1 MLAVEALRGSN
12 GEERDGSSD
21 NFSINGDFTGETLLE
36 DINFSDLFAG
46 IDDGDMLPGLEL
58 DPAETFPEFS
68 VGWEEDSGSPA
79 VAEATDG
86 MLGGVTQDT
95 VVLDGEKYSS
105 HGEEATSETTAED
118 AAAMPSEARRR
129 EKDSEKVTT
138 AQLNARITKLEIGSQ
153 EVAMDLAAS
162 SLHVDWTPDL
172 HRRFVQAVE
181 QLGIDKA
188 VPSRILELMGIDC
201 LTRHNVASHLQ
212 KYRSH
217 RKHLLAREAEAAS
230 WSQRRQMYATG
241 MGVKRVDVNP
251 WLASTIG
258 FLPPPPPPPVQPFR
272 PLHVWGHPTP
282 EAPVVHMWPRHLSAR
297 SPTQPWAPPQPPLP
311 PPPDPSYWH
320 HLYQSVRHPSVRLHL
335 FLFVRRLQI
344 NMIRSSLSMQGSGE
358 GWVPHA
364 MAKGA
369 PCFPQPLPMVRF
381 AAPPV
386 SGVVPHPMY
395 RAVAP
400 AMTKHPSSQLQIDA
414 SPSKESIDAAI
425 GDVLG
430 KPWLPLPLGLKPP
443 SLDGVLV
450 ELQRQGVSKV
460 P

>member
-21 NFSINGDFTGETLLE
+21 NFCINGDFTGETLLE

-58 DPAETFPEFS
+58 DPAETFAEFS
-68 VGWEEDSGSPA
+68 VGWEEDSGSAA

-95 VVLDGEKYSS
+95 VVLDGEKYLS

-118 AAAMPSEARRR
+118 AAAMPSEARSSTPD
-129 EKDSEKVTT
+129 KGQKSSVAAAAAAK
-138 AQLNARITKLEIGSQ
+138 GSQ
-153 EVAMDLAAS
+153 GKRKAK
-162 SLHVDWTPDL
+162 VDWTPDL

-217 RKHLLAREAEAAS
+217 RKHVLAREAEAAS

-241 MGVKRVDVNP
+241 MGVKRVDVSP

-258 FLPPPPPPPVQPFR
+258 FLPPPPPPPPPPVQPFR

-282 EAPVVHMWPRHLSAR
+282 EAPVLHMWPRHLSAR

-320 HLYQSVRHPSVRLHL
+320 HLYQS
-335 FLFVRRLQI
+335 
-344 NMIRSSLSMQGSGE
+344 GSGE
-358 GWVPHA
+358 GWVPHT

-386 SGVVPHPMY
+386 PGVVPRPMY

-400 AMTKHPSSQLQIDA
+400 AMTKHPSSQLQLDA

>member
-12 GEERDGSSD
+12 GEDRDGSSD
-21 NFSINGDFTGETLLE
+21 NFSVDGDFAGGTLLE
-36 DINFSDLFAG
+36 DINFSDLFMG

-58 DPAETFPEFS
+58 DPTETFADFS
-68 VGWEEDSGSPA
+68 VGWEEDLGSPA
-79 VAEATDG
+79 VGEATDG

-95 VVLDGEKYSS
+95 VVSEGEKDLR

-118 AAAMPSEARRR
+118 AAAMTSEARSSTPDRGR
-129 EKDSEKVTT
+129 KSSAAAAAATATATT
-138 AQLNARITKLEIGSQ
+138 GSQ
-153 EVAMDLAAS
+153 GKRKAK
-162 SLHVDWTPDL
+162 VDWTPDL

-230 WSQRRQMYATG
+230 WSRRRQVHPTG
-241 MGVKRVDVNP
+241 RGVKRVGVNP

-282 EAPVVHMWPRHLSAR
+282 EAPVVHMWPGYLSAR
-297 SPTQPWAPPQPPLP
+297 SRSPTPPWAPPQPPLP

-320 HLYQSVRHPSVRLHL
+320 HLYQT
-335 FLFVRRLQI
+335 
-344 NMIRSSLSMQGSGE
+344 GSGE

-369 PCFPQPLPMVRF
+369 PCFPQPSPMVRF

-386 SGVVPHPMY
+386 PGVGPHPMY
-395 RAVAP
+395 RAVP
-400 AMTKHPSSQLQIDA
+400 PTMGKHPSSQLQLDA

-443 SLDGVLV
+443 SLEGVLV

>member
-1 MLAVEALRGSN
+1 M
-12 GEERDGSSD
+12 
-21 NFSINGDFTGETLLE
+21 
-36 DINFSDLFAG
+36 
-46 IDDGDMLPGLEL
+46 
-58 DPAETFPEFS
+58 
-68 VGWEEDSGSPA
+68 
-79 VAEATDG
+79 
-86 MLGGVTQDT
+86 
-95 VVLDGEKYSS
+95 K
-105 HGEEATSETTAED
+105 
-118 AAAMPSEARRR
+118 
-129 EKDSEKVTT
+129 
-138 AQLNARITKLEIGSQ
+138 
-153 EVAMDLAAS
+153 
-162 SLHVDWTPDL
+162 
-172 HRRFVQAVE
+172 
-181 QLGIDKA
+181 
-188 VPSRILELMGIDC
+188 C
-201 LTRHNVASHLQ
+201 LQ

-358 GWVPHA
+358 GWVPRA

-369 PCFPQPLPMVRF
+369 PCFPQPLPMV
-381 AAPPV
+381 V
-386 SGVVPHPMY
+386 SH
-395 RAVAP
+395 
-400 AMTKHPSSQLQIDA
+400 TL
-414 SPSKESIDAAI
+414 
-425 GDVLG
+425 
-430 KPWLPLPLGLKPP
+430 LPLDKPVRSGWCADAKTNAAEIRGSTSLGRRSTSHVQSSCSCHDQAP
-443 SLDGVLV
+443 
-450 ELQRQGVSKV
+450 ELAASDRCFPCKFFSIHLS
-460 P
+460 

>member
-1 MLAVEALRGSN
+1 MLVVEALRGSN

-58 DPAETFPEFS
+58 DPAETFAEFS

-95 VVLDGEKYSS
+95 VVLDGEKYLS
-105 HGEEATSETTAED
+105 HGEEVTSETTAED
-118 AAAMPSEARRR
+118 AAAMPSEARSSTPDKGQ
-129 EKDSEKVTT
+129 ESSVAAAAAAK
-138 AQLNARITKLEIGSQ
+138 GSQ
-153 EVAMDLAAS
+153 GKRKAK
-162 SLHVDWTPDL
+162 VDWTPDL

-217 RKHLLAREAEAAS
+217 RKHVLAREAEAAS

-258 FLPPPPPPPVQPFR
+258 FLPPPPPPPPPPVQPFR

-282 EAPVVHMWPRHLSAR
+282 EAPVLHMWPRHLSAR

-320 HLYQSVRHPSVRLHL
+320 HLYQS
-335 FLFVRRLQI
+335 
-344 NMIRSSLSMQGSGE
+344 GSGE
-358 GWVPHA
+358 GWVPHT

-381 AAPPV
+381 EAPPV
-386 SGVVPHPMY
+386 PGVVPRPMY

-400 AMTKHPSSQLQIDA
+400 AMTKHPSSQLQLDA

>member
-21 NFSINGDFTGETLLE
+21 NFCINGDFTGETLLE

-58 DPAETFPEFS
+58 DPAETFAEFS

-95 VVLDGEKYSS
+95 VVLDGEKYLS

-118 AAAMPSEARRR
+118 AASMPSEARSSTPDNGQ
-129 EKDSEKVTT
+129 KSSVAAAAAAK
-138 AQLNARITKLEIGSQ
+138 GSQ
-153 EVAMDLAAS
+153 GKRKAK
-162 SLHVDWTPDL
+162 VDWTPDL

-258 FLPPPPPPPVQPFR
+258 FLPPPPPPPPPPPVQPFR

-282 EAPVVHMWPRHLSAR
+282 EAPVLHMWPRHLSGR

-320 HLYQSVRHPSVRLHL
+320 HLYQS
-335 FLFVRRLQI
+335 
-344 NMIRSSLSMQGSGE
+344 GSGE
-358 GWVPHA
+358 GWVPHT

-386 SGVVPHPMY
+386 PGVVPRPMY

-400 AMTKHPSSQLQIDA
+400 AMTKHPSSQLQLDA